1 MTKIKFIVFGIISV
15 IFLHGCNKI
24 LEPVSLFVSPENFK
38 NESVQEEFDIN
49 IKNLTFESAREANKS
64 PYPRQI
70 MKAGIGSKANV
81 FDEAYYLSSNI
92 PPKSSAKDYMMM
104 LRVVSIAIRQTPIGK
119 HRILRK

>member
-49 IKNLTFESAREANKS
+49 IKNLTYHHIQDR
-64 PYPRQI
+64 
-70 MKAGIGSKANV
+70 
-81 FDEAYYLSSNI
+81 
-92 PPKSSAKDYMMM
+92 
-104 LRVVSIAIRQTPIGK
+104 
-119 HRILRK
+119 